1 MKLMQEKLSKYDAP
15 QKAKALGVYPYFRKI
30 ESDQDTEVLIN
41 GKKVLMFGSNS
52 YLGLTNHP
60 KIKEAAIAAIR
71 KYGTGCAGSRFLNGT
86 LDIHEELEQRLAK
99 FVGKEEA
106 IQLIFTSFLCS
117 GHVLLEDVP
126 GTGKTML
133 LRAFARTVGSG
144 FKRIQFT
151 PDLLPSDL
159 TGINF
164 YNQKSGEFE
173 FREGPLFTN
182 MVLADEINRATP
194 RTQSSLLEA
203 MEEHQITVDGITYP
217 MAEPFFVM
225 ATQNP
230 VESYGTFP
238 LPEAQLDRFFMK
250 LSLGYMTREQE
261 MEVLGRRKPAAELL
275 LELEPVFTPQEI
287 LELKQEFLQVRM
299 EKDVLGYLMDI
310 VERTRKESRFVTGVS
325 TRGAIALYKA
335 SQVTAAFSG
344 RDYVMPEDILK
355 MAPHVLSH
363 RILSRGSESFED
375 AKKYLNRLLEEI
387 PVPLEKRP

>member
-1 MKLMQEKLSKYDAP
+1 MEMTHL
-15 QKAKALGVYPYFRKI
+15 
-30 ESDQDTEVLIN
+30 
-41 GKKVLMFGSNS
+41 
-52 YLGLTNHP
+52 
-60 KIKEAAIAAIR
+60 KEAAG
-71 KYGTGCAGSRFLNGT
+71 KVLESCSRV
-86 LDIHEELEQRLAK
+86 I
-99 FVGKEEA
+99 VGKEEA

-126 GTGKTML
+126 GTGKTLL

-287 LELKQEFLQVRM
+287 AELKQEFLQVRM

-375 AKKYLNRLLEEI
+375 AKNI
-387 PVPLEKRP
+387 

>member
-1 MKLMQEKLSKYDAP
+1 MEMTHL
-15 QKAKALGVYPYFRKI
+15 
-30 ESDQDTEVLIN
+30 
-41 GKKVLMFGSNS
+41 
-52 YLGLTNHP
+52 
-60 KIKEAAIAAIR
+60 KEAAG
-71 KYGTGCAGSRFLNGT
+71 KVLESYSRV
-86 LDIHEELEQRLAK
+86 I
-99 FVGKEEA
+99 VGKEEA

-287 LELKQEFLQVRM
+287 SELKQEFLQVRM